1 MLHKDLIYNY
11 PKIRETDL
19 QLPRKHHTPRHF
31 ILAIFIPP
39 RPCRLAQKDT
49 KTFTPRTI
57 LFAILMAIET
67 RFHQSDL
74 TRLLDPKRAYLF
86 LLFLGLLLVPLVAK
100 GGQNRIKRPD
110 LSSRPAGRSHAP
122 KSSRLPST

>member
-1 MLHKDLIYNY
+1 
-11 PKIRETDL
+11 
-19 QLPRKHHTPRHF
+19 
-31 ILAIFIPP
+31 
-39 RPCRLAQKDT
+39 
-49 KTFTPRTI
+49 
-57 LFAILMAIET
+57 MAIET
-67 RFHQSDL
+67 HVHLDGL
-74 TRLLDPKRAYLF
+74 TGFLDRKRAYLF

>member
-1 MLHKDLIYNY
+1 
-11 PKIRETDL
+11 
-19 QLPRKHHTPRHF
+19 
-31 ILAIFIPP
+31 
-39 RPCRLAQKDT
+39 
-49 KTFTPRTI
+49 
-57 LFAILMAIET
+57 MAIET